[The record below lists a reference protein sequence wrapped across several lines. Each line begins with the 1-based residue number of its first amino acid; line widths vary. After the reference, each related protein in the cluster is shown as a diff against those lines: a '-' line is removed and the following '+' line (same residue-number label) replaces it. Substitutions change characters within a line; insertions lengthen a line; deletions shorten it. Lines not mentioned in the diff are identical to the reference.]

1 MTLRDSEESHVTIF
15 DNPKRSCTDWPCLII
30 FIAFLILYI
39 LFAAFVFREG
49 SIRRFITPT
58 DSQGRMC
65 GVGSQ
70 HNRPY
75 LQFFNIIKCIKYILI
90 GARCPT
96 PQMCVAKCPSIF
108 YHYKL
113 LYAQEL
119 KLTMNNRDKIPQIR
133 AQLSVGCVRFLP
145 KSNLFCSS
153 AKNSL
158 NPKWKIPRYPYTN
171 WSNNGEFVHHMHFH
185 QNPCMVDVSPRLLF
199 KH

>member
-1 MTLRDSEESHVTIF
+1 MTLRDSEESRVTIF
-15 DNPKRSCTDWPCLII
+15 DNHKRSCTDWPCLLV

-70 HNRPY
+70 RDRPY

-96 PQMCVAKCPSIF
+96 PQMC
-108 YHYKL
+108 
-113 LYAQEL
+113 EL
-119 KLTMNNRDKIPQIR
+119 KLTSNNRDKIPQIR
-133 AQLSVGCVRFLP
+133 AQLSCEKFAQSQV
-145 KSNLFCSS
+145 
-153 AKNSL
+153 KNPTISIYEL
-158 NPKWKIPRYPYTN
+158 VKQRQVCAPYAFPSEPLYGRCIP
-171 WSNNGEFVHHMHFH
+171 S
-185 QNPCMVDVSPRLLF
+185 
-199 KH
+199 